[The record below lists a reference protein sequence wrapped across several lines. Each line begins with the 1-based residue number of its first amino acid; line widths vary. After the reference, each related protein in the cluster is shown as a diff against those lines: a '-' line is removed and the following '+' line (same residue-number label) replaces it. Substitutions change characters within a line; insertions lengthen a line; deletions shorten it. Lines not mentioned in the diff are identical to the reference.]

1 MTLNLPSGEIRKLVC
16 FVYSSITKNIVQVCV
31 AYISFNKSA
40 YYKYNYTLY
49 ETSLYYF
56 ATGKTS
62 KKITHTPTNVK
73 LTFLVAS

>member
-1 MTLNLPSGEIRKLVC
+1 MTLNLPSGKIRKLVC
-16 FVYSSITKNIVQVCV
+16 FVYSLIVGSIMQVCV
-31 AYISFNKSA
+31 AYISFK
-40 YYKYNYTLY
+40 NYTLY
-49 ETSLYYF
+49 ETSLYHF